1 MRLYVIDAVDQG
13 LSPSFTSAGSSPEES
28 RVCEF
33 KNKIFFRAGGG
44 RAEDTLQPKGGV
56 PKILFVPV
64 KSKIRPHWR
73 PLARAQVRM
82 PRGGNG
88 KPDGFSPY
96 KAADGRELRL
106 LKSTNSQNGYF
117 NVIKVRK
124 KFYPKAKLD
133 GVQGSG
139 VQKTFGKGQATAR
152 EAAIVLAD
160 YTDKPYELTVAG
172 EV

>member
-1 MRLYVIDAVDQG
+1 
-13 LSPSFTSAGSSPEES
+13 
-28 RVCEF
+28 
-33 KNKIFFRAGGG
+33 
-44 RAEDTLQPKGGV
+44 
-56 PKILFVPV
+56 
-64 KSKIRPHWR
+64 
-73 PLARAQVRM
+73 M